1 MLEVVMK
8 MKIMVVLKM
17 MLELVVD
24 EEKKE
29 KSVSKDC
36 RVRVCDGT

>member
-1 MLEVVMK
+1 MK
-8 MKIMVVLKM
+8 MNMMVVLKM

-29 KSVSKDC
+29 KSVAKD
-36 RVRVCDGT
+36 

>member
-1 MLEVVMK
+1 MK

-29 KSVSKDC
+29 KSVAIGQGLQSNFS
-36 RVRVCDGT
+36 

>member
-1 MLEVVMK
+1 MK
-8 MKIMVVLKM
+8 MNMMVVLKM

-29 KSVSKDC
+29 KSVAKDC
-36 RVRVCDGT
+36 RATFVRVMVCDGT

>member
-1 MLEVVMK
+1 MVNVMMEVVMK
-8 MKIMVVLKM
+8 MNMMVVLKM

-29 KSVSKDC
+29 KSVAKD
-36 RVRVCDGT
+36 